1 MLPAS
6 LFVESGH
13 STNVRIDHCAFVPA
27 MYPLRYLIHGTNEKN
42 IQSIRDRGL
51 LPGGTRGGRKHVHF
65 VLDNE
70 LSYLKDCIRPE
81 SDCILIAKPDAVS
94 GLQPVITHNRYVLTE
109 ERVPFDRFVGTW
121 SFVDR
126 AWLDVPEPDELAKMM
141 DYGGDIDIVMH
152 MCHHQLY
159 WDKKNQNEQDG
170 IAWSRHEYAEYVT
183 EEIQKLPVVQKFLS
197 GFQDRTIAPSR
208 PTRSGATPNDQDL
221 GPPEDEDDRKVT
233 ALRTKLTA
241 RFKRHL
247 EKAQKAED
255 TSASETD
262 APKKIEPKKMP
273 RERKNAAS
281 AASSEKAPD
290 ASDSDAGKYEEDG
303 PRGSV
308 RKCFYRREASTQ
320 AKRLFRDADAA
331 AKFYDDFKKQTDEI
345 QWFARPSGPQCC
357 KNFAECEADDAMFWC
372 HPCGF
377 AYCLK
382 CRIAGLA
389 CEHHVVNYSSE
400 VPVEFMPDSISA
412 AHSTLK
418 IDELIKTVLAESS
431 FFGAT
436 RSEHE
441 ANRETQFKELI
452 SCLRDGSAHGN
463 SYLRSFAKYGAE
475 RFDFTGFIYSLPKG
489 HRVPTLQ
496 EHFYDNQDETPL
508 PIWRPEVFFD
518 YPNDGKDLTEEEI
531 FRLLEL
537 YRSVLL
543 GKRAPQGVTKRTPE
557 NLGTFQR
564 DTYQLCIL
572 TLNLGHINRVPYIG
586 GSDKFPKWV
595 RTDIQYRSL
604 PHVVFRNAAHIVCLN
619 EAHDEYGGIAA
630 HRDLCAE
637 YGMIGMVVHPS
648 FSSQS
653 SIAIFLRGGH
663 EVGSS
668 IELLNHHQI
677 ETENK
682 SKPFWILHGGIF
694 RLIHGENTIGEVVDT
709 STGAR
714 IPKPDSAKNRDAA
727 VHTHPR
733 PLATTLDF
741 QDYSICEIDGDAKL
755 AVNGVEVCEVNAGAD
770 GYDVRRLSLAE
781 SRVAV
786 FHISAYAWQD
796 AYKESC
802 QAWLAFVS
810 NAIEHQCFFFAPTP

>member
-1 MLPAS
+1 M
-6 LFVESGH
+6 
-13 STNVRIDHCAFVPA
+13 
-27 MYPLRYLIHGTNEKN
+27 
-42 IQSIRDRGL
+42 
-51 LPGGTRGGRKHVHF
+51 
-65 VLDNE
+65 
-70 LSYLKDCIRPE
+70 
-81 SDCILIAKPDAVS
+81 
-94 GLQPVITHNRYVLTE
+94 
-109 ERVPFDRFVGTW
+109 
-121 SFVDR
+121 
-126 AWLDVPEPDELAKMM
+126 
-141 DYGGDIDIVMH
+141 
-152 MCHHQLY
+152 
-159 WDKKNQNEQDG
+159 
-170 IAWSRHEYAEYVT
+170 
-183 EEIQKLPVVQKFLS
+183 
-197 GFQDRTIAPSR
+197 
-208 PTRSGATPNDQDL
+208 TPNDQDL
-221 GPPEDEDDRKVT
+221 GPPEDEDDRKVS
-233 ALRTKLTA
+233 ALRTKIAA

-247 EKAQKAED
+247 EKAQKAEE
-255 TSASETD
+255 TSASESD
-262 APKKIEPKKMP
+262 APKKIQPKKMP

-331 AKFYDDFKKQTDEI
+331 AKFYDEFKKQTDEI
-345 QWFARPSGPQCC
+345 QWFARPTGPQCF
-357 KNFAECEADDAMFWC
+357 KNFAECESADAMFWC

-389 CEHHVVNYSSE
+389 CDHHVVNYSSE
-400 VPVEFMPDSISA
+400 MPVEFMPDSISA
-412 AHSTLK
+412 ANSTLK
-418 IDELIKTVLAESS
+418 IDELIETVLAESS

-463 SYLRSFAKYGAE
+463 TYLRSFAKYGAE

-518 YPNDGKDLTEEEI
+518 YPNDGKDLTDEEI

-543 GKRAPQGVTKRTPE
+543 GKRAPQGITKRIKE

-572 TLNLGHINRVPYIG
+572 TLNLGHINRVPYVG

-619 EAHDEYGGIAA
+619 EK
-630 HRDLCAE
+630 L
-637 YGMIGMVVHPS
+637 MTNMVAFLH
-648 FSSQS
+648 
-653 SIAIFLRGGH
+653 IAICA
-663 EVGSS
+663 
-668 IELLNHHQI
+668 
-677 ETENK
+677 
-682 SKPFWILHGGIF
+682 P
-694 RLIHGENTIGEVVDT
+694 
-709 STGAR
+709 STA
-714 IPKPDSAKNRDAA
+714 
-727 VHTHPR
+727 
-733 PLATTLDF
+733 
-741 QDYSICEIDGDAKL
+741 
-755 AVNGVEVCEVNAGAD
+755 
-770 GYDVRRLSLAE
+770 
-781 SRVAV
+781 
-786 FHISAYAWQD
+786 
-796 AYKESC
+796 
-802 QAWLAFVS
+802 
-810 NAIEHQCFFFAPTP
+810 